1 MDIIVLIK
9 QVPDTTE
16 IKLNPKTGNLE
27 REGVKSI
34 PNPDDLHAVEAALQL
49 KEEHGGTVTVISMG
63 PPQAIDVIS
72 ETLGMGCDRGIL
84 LTDRAFAGADTW
96 ATSTTLGQ
104 AVLKLGHYDL
114 IICGHQAIDGDTAQ
128 IGPQIAELLDLPQ
141 ATCVCDINLVG
152 EKSITVSKRYEEG
165 LIKLSLPLPALFT
178 VTDELNQPRYPLVG
192 NLLDACSGKT
202 PITCWNAADLGLQA
216 NQIGLEGSLTQVVK
230 TFSPKSSRDGE
241 IFTGDIKTA
250 VNSLADKLRSHQL
263 V

>member
-1 MDIIVLIK
+1 MDSIVLIK

-16 IKLNPKTGNLE
+16 IKLNRKTGNLE

-34 PNPDDLHAVEAALQL
+34 PNPDDLHAVESALQL
-49 KEEHGGTVTVISMG
+49 KEEYGGTITVISMG

-72 ETLGMGCDRGIL
+72 EALGMGCDAGIL
-84 LTDRAFAGADTW
+84 LTDRAFSGADTW

-104 AVLKLGHYDL
+104 AILKIGHYDL

-141 ATCVCDINLVG
+141 ATCVCDVNLV
-152 EKSITVSKRYEEG
+152 EKEIITVSKRYEEG
-165 LIKLSLPLPALFT
+165 LIKLSLPLPALLT

-192 NLLDACSGKT
+192 NLLNACNGKA
-202 PITCWNAADLGLQA
+202 PITIWNAADLGLQA
-216 NQIGLEGSLTQVVK
+216 NQIGLDGSLTQVMK

-241 IFTGDIKTA
+241 IFTGDTKTV
-250 VNSLADKLRSHQL
+250 VNSLVDKLRIHQL